1 MKTHNYV
8 KGGACEDVEE
18 GLDPES
24 LLLLGDVQRVA
35 EDLESRLFMT
45 ESTCLGRL
53 TADIEH
59 LPVKSREHRIHNA
72 EGTKAE

>member
-1 MKTHNYV
+1 M
-8 KGGACEDVEE
+8 
-18 GLDPES
+18 
-24 LLLLGDVQRVA
+24 A

-59 LPVKSREHRIHNA
+59 LPVKSREDRIHVHNA
-72 EGTKAE
+72 DGTEAERRGAVKS

>member
-1 MKTHNYV
+1 M
-8 KGGACEDVEE
+8 
-18 GLDPES
+18 S
-24 LLLLGDVQRVA
+24 LLLQGDVQRVA

-59 LPVKSREHRIHNA
+59 LPVKSREYRIHNA
-72 EGTKAE
+72 EWIKAERWGGGGVKKLTTNPLK

>member
-1 MKTHNYV
+1 M
-8 KGGACEDVEE
+8 
-18 GLDPES
+18 
-24 LLLLGDVQRVA
+24 A
-35 EDLESRLFMT
+35 EDLESRLFMA

-72 EGTKAE
+72 EGTKAERWGGSQKINH